1 MPQYYFVTIFH
12 GERNLGTLYFFR
24 RVCGDAV
31 PMELIS
37 KVHKFNL
44 LSSLMAKRSIRS
56 DKSDLCAALLREKKK
71 AMFRTAVQQTVK
83 CKISS
88 EFLTGW

>member
-12 GERNLGTLYFFR
+12 GERNLDTVYFFV
-24 RVCGDAV
+24 VCGDAV

-44 LSSLMAKRSIRS
+44 LSSLMAKRSTSPINQIYVQGFSVR
-56 DKSDLCAALLREKKK
+56 KK